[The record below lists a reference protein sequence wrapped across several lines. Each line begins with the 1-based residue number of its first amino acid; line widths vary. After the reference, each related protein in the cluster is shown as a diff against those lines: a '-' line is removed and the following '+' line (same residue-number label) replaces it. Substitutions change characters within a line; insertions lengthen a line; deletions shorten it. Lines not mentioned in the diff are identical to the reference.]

1 MNTENSSILYKAFL
15 VLAIFFSSNLVA
27 QQKVQTGVYLL
38 NMYDMNMDE
47 HSFYAD
53 FYVWFRWRGKIDP
66 SNIEFVNSVEKWGM
80 TNTPFGDTITT
91 LKSGE
96 KYKIIRVE
104 GRFFHSFGM
113 ARFPLD
119 EHSLDIQMENPEYPV
134 DSLIYEPDTSK
145 NLIRNTLNLVG
156 WQMKGSRMESK
167 IHDYGTNFGNAEENA
182 QKFSNLTYSLTIG
195 RPFTYFSLKMMLPL
209 LIVML
214 VSIGALLLHP
224 SYIDTRSSL
233 PIGGLLTAVFLQQSY
248 NSALPDT
255 GYMVLMDKIYLLCY
269 VIISLVLWQVVVAGN
284 WLMKKNPK
292 SDDEIVKTERRLAL
306 LYILIFG
313 MGILVLC
320 L

>member
-1 MNTENSSILYKAFL
+1 MNKLHFL
-15 VLAIFFSSNLVA
+15 PLLLLLITVQLPA
-27 QQKVQTGVYLL
+27 QQKVQTGMYLL

-53 FYVWFRWRGKIDP
+53 FYVWFRWKGKIDP
-66 SNIEFVNSVEKWGM
+66 TNIEFVNAVEKWGM
-80 TNTPFGDTITT
+80 TNVPFGDTLTT
-91 LKSGE
+91 LKNGE

-119 EHSLDIQMENPEYPV
+119 EHILDIQLENPEHPA
-134 DSLIYEPDTSK
+134 DSLIYVADTST

-156 WQMKGSRMESK
+156 WKMKGAKMETT

-182 QKFSNLTYSLTIG
+182 QKYSNLTYKMTIA
-195 RPFTYFSLKMMLPL
+195 RPVTYFYFKMMLPL

-248 NSALPDT
+248 NAALPDT

-269 VIISLVLWQVVVAGN
+269 LIISLVLWQVVVAGN
-284 WLMKKNPK
+284 WLMKKNPQP
-292 SDDEIVKTERRLAL
+292 EEVLIRRERLLAA
-306 LYILIFG
+306 LYVFG
-313 MGILVLC
+313 FGLGVMGLC
-320 L
+320 WWGI

>member
-1 MNTENSSILYKAFL
+1 MNININQ
-15 VLAIFFSSNLVA
+15 IFFKTLPLLALFFCLNLHG

-53 FYVWFRWRGKIDP
+53 FYVWFRWKGAKDP
-66 SNIEFVNSVEKWGM
+66 TNIEFVNSVEKWGM
-80 TNTPFGDTITT
+80 TNVPFGDTLTT

-119 EHSLDIQMENPEYPV
+119 EHVLDIQIENPEFPA
-134 DSLIYEPDTSK
+134 DSLVYVPDTSTY
-145 NLIRNTLNLVG
+145 LIRNTLNLVG
-156 WQMKGSRMESK
+156 WQMKGANLESK
-167 IHDYGTNFGNAEENA
+167 VHDYGTNFGNAEENA
-182 QKFSNLTYSLTIG
+182 QKFSNLTYTLTIS

-269 VIISLVLWQVVVAGN
+269 LIISLVLWQVVVAGN
-284 WLMKKNPK
+284 WLMKKNPLP
-292 SDDEIVKTERRLAL
+292 DEIIIKKEKRLAFLYVL
-306 LYILIFG
+306 LFG
-313 MGILVLC
+313 LGVLVLC